1 MILVYLRRM
10 ETSVVRRPDGSR
22 YEVKFL
28 AVNESRNE
36 ANLVPLTLY
45 GSREGGGM
53 KLLTIVNCH
62 VVLAVDKQGRMF
74 DDVQELSII
83 ASWH

>member
-45 GSREGGGM
+45 GSREGRGM

-62 VVLAVDKQGRMF
+62 VVLAVDK
-74 DDVQELSII
+74 
-83 ASWH
+83 